1 MTARN
6 GTANGLAATQ
16 QNADRS
22 GGAWFPEED
31 ALVLHPGRTTREV
44 ALLLGRTTEAVKNR
58 RKKLKTRMETA

>member
-6 GTANGLAATQ
+6 GTANGLQATQ

-22 GGAWFPEED
+22 GGSWFPEED

-58 RKKLKTRMETA
+58 RKKLKARMETA

>member
-1 MTARN
+1 MTARHS
-6 GTANGLAATQ
+6 TANGLQATQTAAT
-16 QNADRS
+16 RS
-22 GGAWFPEED
+22 GGSWFPEED

>member
-22 GGAWFPEED
+22 GGSWFPEED
-31 ALVLHPGRTTREV
+31 ALVLHPGRTIREV

-58 RKKLKTRMETA
+58 RRKLKARLP